1 MRESTHSRLR
11 RALRWPPLHFA
22 LIGGLL
28 FAGEGALRDGGP
40 GAAEER
46 LRIEV
51 TDRHVRALVAQ
62 HERSVGQSADPA
74 TVRVLVDRFVEEE
87 ILYREALRRGLA
99 SDNPAVVLRLR
110 QKLAFL
116 DDEHGDGMAD
126 EAVLREAAELGLAD
140 DDVVLRNMFVRN
152 MRLLLGREGDRS
164 PTEAELQTHLR
175 QNADDFRTP
184 ARVSWRHVLLA
195 QKERGEAQRSAAD
208 ALVERLRSE
217 GLPPEQ
223 ASALGDPFAGG
234 HVFRGMTRGRVRTRF
249 GADFA
254 DAVLALPEGRW
265 SDPIASPFGLHLV
278 WVERHVP
285 EGMPSLETVRDRVIL
300 SWRSEQREAHLA
312 GTVAALRARYDVVV
326 ADGRAPEARSG

>member
-1 MRESTHSRLR
+1 MRESTHLRLR

-28 FAGEGALRDGGP
+28 FAGAAALRSDEP
-40 GAAEER
+40 RAADER

-62 HERSVGQSADPA
+62 HERRAGQSADPA
-74 TVRVLVDRFVEEE
+74 TVRALVDRFVEEE

-126 EAVLREAAELGLAD
+126 EAVLREAAALGLAD

-152 MRLLLGREGDRS
+152 MRLLLGREGDRP
-164 PTEAELQTHLR
+164 PTEAELEAHLQR
-175 QNADDFRTP
+175 NAEDFRAQ

-195 QKERGEAQRSAAD
+195 KTHRGEPRRSAAD
-208 ALVERLRSE
+208 ALLERLRSE
-217 GLPPEQ
+217 DLPPERTTE
-223 ASALGDPFAGG
+223 LGDPFAGG
-234 HVFRGMTRGRVRTRF
+234 HVFRGMTRRRIATRF
-249 GADFA
+249 GSDFA
-254 DAVLALPEGRW
+254 DVVLALPEGRW

-278 WVERHVP
+278 WVERHAPERVP
-285 EGMPSLETVRDRVIL
+285 GLEEVRDRVIL
-300 SWRSEQREAHLA
+300 SWRREQRETHLA
-312 GTVAALRARYDVVV
+312 KTVADLRARYDVVV
-326 ADGRAPEARSG
+326 EDGSPTETRSG